1 MPGSGTDDVVPG
13 RLQRSTSL
21 VNIPTS
27 VAADLA
33 MLTDALDSPSS
44 DIAATLSGLVSAA
57 TLSVPSFV
65 GLSVL
70 VGDPDALVEITTIED
85 PAHAAQ
91 IRTSLRFPLLDE
103 ERPGATAGVLLVYAT
118 KPGALVDLAAD
129 LTWLTG
135 RPLGDARLDEDLGG
149 PAAQSPESSLS
160 RLSAVNQAVGVLIG
174 SGLTQQEALA
184 ELDARV
190 SATGVE
196 RHLVAAAVLACLPRD
211 TVGRAQES

>member
-1 MPGSGTDDVVPG
+1 
-13 RLQRSTSL
+13 

-33 MLTDALDSPSS
+33 MLTDALDSSSS

-57 TLSVPSFV
+57 TRSVPSFV

-70 VGDPDALVEITTIED
+70 VGDPAARVEITTIED
-85 PAHAAQ
+85 WEHAAQ
-91 IRTSLRFPLLDE
+91 IRTSLRFPLDGP
-103 ERPGATAGVLLVYAT
+103 RPEVNAGVLLVYAGQ
-118 KPGALVDLAAD
+118 PGALVDLAVD

-135 RPLGDARLDEDLGG
+135 RPLGDARLDEDLDG
-149 PAAQSPESSLS
+149 PAAPSSESSVS

-174 SGLTQQEALA
+174 GGLTQQEAFA
-184 ELDARV
+184 ELDARA

-196 RHLVAAAVLACLPRD
+196 RHLVAAAILASLPGD
-211 TVGRAQES
+211 TVDRAQDS

>member
-1 MPGSGTDDVVPG
+1 
-13 RLQRSTSL
+13 
-21 VNIPTS
+21 VNIPSS

-33 MLTDALDSPSS
+33 MLTDALDWSSS

-57 TLSVPSFV
+57 TRSVPSFV

-70 VGDPDALVEITTIED
+70 VGDAGARVEITTIED
-85 PAHAAQ
+85 RAHAAQ
-91 IRTSLRFPLLDE
+91 IRTSLRFPLDGDGPE
-103 ERPGATAGVLLVYAT
+103 VNAGVLLVYAGQ
-118 KPGALVDLAAD
+118 PGALVDLAAD